1 MGYLRVVFF
10 QKPCPELLLRDF
22 VVVLFVLA
30 QSDADLI
37 CHCRVLNPT
46 LRHIQMWCGVLLS
59 CAVDVT
65 IKK

>member
-1 MGYLRVVFF
+1 MFF

-22 VVVLFVLA
+22 VVVPFVLA

-37 CHCRVLNPT
+37 CHCRVLNFT
-46 LRHIQMWCGVLLS
+46 LRHMWCGVLFS